1 MEPLQPPVDL
11 AKVQDKQ
18 FWSVMQC
25 MEAYLQAQDELAA
38 ALKAGLFDIAK
49 AKYSLGPGSL
59 GQQCYPGDMHAAAKV
74 QLQQPNAQPDC
85 LYDTF
90 QLHQQLQLCNLKAA
104 VHAQQQQQH
113 TKAAE
118 KPAEKQQQQVQQDD
132 SLRQPDTQPSEVQQ
146 HNSHSKDS
154 TSSDHTVNPVHWF
167 SPLPPAPLKSAQGN
181 FQTALQRAV
190 AAANKVQ
197 ELRQLLE
204 DLQDSCGSDAAE
216 ASETT

>member
-1 MEPLQPPVDL
+1 MEATQQPVDP

-25 MEAYLQAQDELAA
+25 MEAYLEAQDELAA

-59 GQQCYPGDMHAAAKV
+59 GQQCYPGDMHAAATV
-74 QLQQPNAQPDC
+74 QLQQPDAQPDS

-90 QLHQQLQLCNLKAA
+90 QLCQQLQHRHLKPAA
-104 VHAQQQQQH
+104 QAQQRQH
-113 TKAAE
+113 AEAAD
-118 KPAEKQQQQVQQDD
+118 KSAEKQQQQQGLQDD
-132 SLRQPDTQPSEVQQ
+132 SLQQQDT
-146 HNSHSKDS
+146 HDS
-154 TSSDHTVNPVHWF
+154 TAQHADNGHSSSSSGHKSDPVHWF
-167 SPLPPAPLKSAQGN
+167 SALPPAPLKSAQGS
-181 FQTALQRAV
+181 FQTALQCAV

-197 ELRQLLE
+197 ELRQLLQ

-216 ASETT
+216 GSETG